1 MKIGNPWEGG
11 PSRTGS
17 YLQFHQPVGGLG
29 QDGESRKL
37 AFYHRDFVAVV
48 ITRTNAAIF
57 IDLVRQVFS
66 LRDIKSKLGKKLRA
80 ACKQANATDLM
91 FVRLRHQG
99 LNQQFTATA
108 LLKCT

>member
-17 YLQFHQPVGGLG
+17 YLQFHQPVGGFG

-48 ITRTNAAIF
+48 ITRANAAIF
-57 IDLVRQVFS
+57 IDLVGQIFS
-66 LRDIKSKLGKKLRA
+66 LCDVKSELGKKLRA
-80 ACKQANATDLM
+80 AREQANAADLVL
-91 FVRLRHQG
+91 VRLGHQG

-108 LLKCT
+108 LLKYA